1 MQSISDI
8 KIIGVEQTTWR
19 ISSKISQMPASFS
32 PIIRRF
38 AGEEK

>member
-8 KIIGVEQTTWR
+8 KIIGVELVAWRLLRQTLR
-19 ISSKISQMPASFS
+19 MPASCS